1 MTTSPT
7 HGNLLCTG
15 LGNGCIRAI
24 QQGAR
29 LRAGFLGCGGVA
41 SAICCVMVA
50 RRLSNYIAAWEEF
63 RRRRCDFDQLSIHL
77 KSLRDTVEED
87 LK

>member
-15 LGNGCIRAI
+15 LGNGFIRAI

-29 LRAGFLGCGGVA
+29 LRAGLLGCGGVA

-63 RRRRCDFDQLSIHL
+63 RRMQCDYRQLSIRL
-77 KSLRDTVEED
+77 KYLIDTVEED

>member
-15 LGNGCIRAI
+15 LGYGFIRAI

-29 LRAGFLGCGGVA
+29 LRAGLLGCGGAA

-63 RRRRCDFDQLSIHL
+63 RRRRCDYDQLSIRL
-77 KSLRDTVEED
+77 NSLRERLEQD
-87 LK
+87 LM

>member
-15 LGNGCIRAI
+15 LGGGFIWAI

-29 LRAGFLGCGGVA
+29 LRAGLLGCGGAA

-50 RRLSNYIAAWEEF
+50 SRLSNYKAAWEEF

-77 KSLRDTVEED
+77 NSLRETLKQD
-87 LK
+87 LM